1 MATNAVGTS
10 KHEDLIS
17 ALVNTYRELNVH
29 VRQLPESRVAADTG
43 NGSVREIIKR
53 MRYDEMRFAQA
64 LKQRVTGVVM
74 GDPDDDERLAPDA
87 LDDTPTVEIISQFGT
102 ARETTL
108 SLLEDLTEDAWR
120 ATTEDGES
128 ILQHIQAL
136 VQSDH
141 TQLERIRALLT

>member
-1 MATNAVGTS
+1 MEAEATQAPS
-10 KHEDLIS
+10 HSDLIS

-29 VRQLPESRVAADTG
+29 VRQIPESTLTTDKG
-43 NGSVREIIKR
+43 QGSVRDIVKR

-64 LKQRVTGVVM
+64 LKQRVTGVVI

-87 LDDTPTVEIISQFGT
+87 VDEDTTAEIISQFGT

-108 SLLEDLTEDAWR
+108 SLLGNLGDAEWSEK
-120 ATTEDGES
+120 TDDGAS
-128 ILQHIQAL
+128 ILQHTQEL

-141 TQLERIRALLT
+141 GQLERIKTLLT